1 MPPLEIAV
9 WAVGALGLGGLAWAF
24 FKSGSFA
31 IRMAALGI
39 FGVFYISVLAIGWA
53 STEWFNAT
61 TIGVALIAFMA
72 GRKSTTGTKPAAE
85 SAASASSEASEA
97 PEPDAVS
104 DPVAGPDETSQ
115 TAEIGPSDRPA

>member
-9 WAVGALGLGGLAWAF
+9 WVAGALGLGGLAWAF

-72 GRKSTTGTKPAAE
+72 GRKPTTGTKPAPA
-85 SAASASSEASEA
+85 SVAAVVSGASEASEPA
-97 PEPDAVS
+97 DASDPEP
-104 DPVAGPDETSQ
+104 GPDETGEA
-115 TAEIGPSDRPA
+115 AETEPSDRPV

>member
-39 FGVFYISVLAIGWA
+39 FGVFYISVLVVGWA

-61 TIGVALIAFMA
+61 TIGIALIAFLA
-72 GRKSTTGTKPAAE
+72 GRKSSTAKQAE
-85 SAASASSEASEA
+85 ASEASE
-97 PEPDAVS
+97 PDAEAVAELES
-104 DPVAGPDETSQ
+104 DAADEPASP
-115 TAEIGPSDRPA
+115 ESSDRLA

>member
-9 WAVGALGLGGLAWAF
+9 WVAGALGLGGLAWAF

-72 GRKSTTGTKPAAE
+72 GRKPTTGTKPAAE
-85 SAASASSEASEA
+85 PAAADPVEADAPGASSDGG
-97 PEPDAVS
+97 EPTSDTADA
-104 DPVAGPDETSQ
+104 E
-115 TAEIGPSDRPA
+115 PSDRPA